1 MEGTTVCT
9 AVINLMRAKLSAP
22 GQAYVALSRARSLKV
37 LRLEEPDCG
46 KLTTTNTVNIKED
59 GNIANFSKIQ

>member
-1 MEGTTVCT
+1 MG
-9 AVINLMRAKLSAP
+9 AKLFTP
-22 GQAYVALSRARSLKV
+22 GQAYVALNRVRSLSG

-46 KLTTTNTVNIKED
+46 KLTNKNTANTDASVRRIEED